1 MTTSLSN
8 LIKREDDFRFDIE
21 SFEEEDFANGL
32 DIFSGEHANGGLVL
46 PLGDQV
52 GHGLTSLPRY
62 SSGQKMSK
70 IEREA
75 YEKGFEQGQKDG
87 VALGE
92 KKAQETW
99 KKMMALLE
107 ELKVLKGKIF
117 EETEEEIIRLSV
129 AMARNIIKKEV
140 AMDSDTLRR
149 SVHHALKYLKDKSFV
164 RVLINP
170 DDMKMLEPYLPEFA
184 TDNKIEN
191 FELAEDHCVDSGGCI
206 LETGFGRVNAT
217 LEGQLTELEMEM
229 KKAFHAREGTGD
241 GAQP

>member
-1 MTTSLSN
+1 VTTSLSN

-32 DIFSGEHANGGLVL
+32 DIFSEEHANGGLVL
-46 PLGDQV
+46 PLGDQA
-52 GHGLTSLPRY
+52 GHGLTSLHGY
-62 SSGQKMSK
+62 GSGQKMPR

-107 ELKVLKGKIF
+107 ELEDLKGRIF

-129 AMARNIIKKEV
+129 TMARKIIKKEV

-149 SVHHALKYLKDKSFV
+149 SVHHALKFLKDKSFV

-170 DDMKMLEPYLPEFA
+170 DDMKILEPYLPEFA

-191 FELAEDHCVDSGGCI
+191 LELAEDHCVEPGGCI
-206 LETGFGRVNAT
+206 LETGFGRINAT
-217 LEGQLTELEMEM
+217 LEGQLAELEMEM
-229 KKAFHAREGTGD
+229 KEAFHTREGTGD

>member
-46 PLGDQV
+46 PSGEQA

-62 SSGQKMSK
+62 SSEQKMSK

-129 AMARNIIKKEV
+129 ALAQKIIKKEV
-140 AMDSDTLRR
+140 TLDPDTLKK
-149 SVHHALKYLKDKSFV
+149 SVDHAVKFLKDKSFV
-164 RVLINP
+164 RILLNP
-170 DDMKMLEPYLPEFA
+170 DDMKMIEPYLSEFA
-184 TDNKIEN
+184 VGNKIEN
-191 FELAEDHCVDSGGCI
+191 LELAEDQCVETGGCM
-206 LETGFGRVNAT
+206 LETGFGRINAT
-217 LEGQLTELEMEM
+217 IEDQLAELEMEM
-229 KKAFHAREGTGD
+229 IEAFHAKGEMEN